1 MMKKNNLSC
10 CSTSKS
16 PVIDDRVTDKKVWA
30 LWYNSNRIELD
41 KNSLKYNVK
50 WVLIYQNL

>member
-30 LWYNSNRIELD
+30 LWYNSEIIKL
-41 KNSLKYNVK
+41 KNIFFEESYFLK
-50 WVLIYQNL
+50 NLK